1 MHNDHDVI
9 EVRKGEDFDREKVK
23 AYLMENLNLPD
34 KPMEVKQFP
43 SGSSNLT
50 YLIRIGDWEAVLRR
64 PPFGPLPPKAHDMK
78 RESSFLS
85 KLHPEFNLV
94 PKPYVLCEDESIIG
108 APFYVMERKRGIVL
122 NDKFPEGADV
132 TEETGADISRAFIET
147 LVKLHDVD
155 YKKAGLDEFGYPE
168 GFLERQVQGWTKR
181 FLRVKTDDTPRF
193 DEISKWLADHM
204 PKSHYISV
212 IHNDYKLNNMLLTP
226 DFKQVV
232 AVFDWEMATIA
243 DPLFDLGI
251 ALGYWVQNDD
261 PDFLKQVLPTVT
273 FLPGFY
279 TRRQLIEIYADKTNR
294 NVDDIHY
301 YIVFAYFKLAGILQQ
316 IYYRYKMGQTQDE
329 RFATYGERAKNLIQY
344 AAEISNKQ
352 SY

>member
-1 MHNDHDVI
+1 MIKDHDVI
-9 EVRKGEDFDREKVK
+9 DVRKGEDFDREKVK
-23 AYLMENLNLPD
+23 AYLIEKLDLRD
-34 KPMEVKQFP
+34 EPMEVKQFP

-50 YLIRIGDWEAVLRR
+50 YLVRIGDWEAVLRR

-78 RESSFLS
+78 RESNLLS
-85 KLHPEFNLV
+85 KLYPEFNLV
-94 PKPYVLCEDESIIG
+94 PKPYVFCEDESIIG

-122 NDKFPEGADV
+122 NDAFPNDADA
-132 TEETGADISRAFIET
+132 TEKMGEDISRAFIDT

-155 YKKAGLDEFGYPE
+155 YKKAGLESFGYPE

-181 FLRVKTDDTPRF
+181 FLRVKTDETPRF
-193 DEISKWLADHM
+193 DEISKWLVDNI
-204 PKSHYISV
+204 PKSQYVSV

-226 DFKQVV
+226 DYKEVV

-251 ALGYWVQNDD
+251 TLGYWVQNDD
-261 PDFLKQVLPTVT
+261 PEFLKQVLPTVT
-273 FLPGFY
+273 YLPGFY
-279 TRRQLIEIYADKTNR
+279 SRRQLIELYANKTNR
-294 NVDDIHY
+294 DVEDIHY

-329 RFATYGERAKNLIQY
+329 RFSSFGERAKNLIQY
-344 AAEISNKQ
+344 AADISNKQ

>member
-1 MHNDHDVI
+1 MTADHDVI
-9 EVRKGEDFDREKVK
+9 EVRKGEDFDRDKVK
-23 AYLMENLNLPD
+23 AYIIEKLNLPD
-34 KPMEVKQFP
+34 EPMEVKQFP

-50 YLIRIGDWEAVLRR
+50 YLVRIGEWEAVLRR

-78 RESSFLS
+78 RESDLLT
-85 KLHPEFNLV
+85 KLYPEFNLV
-94 PKPYVLCEDESIIG
+94 PKPYVFCEDETIIG

-122 NDKFPEGADV
+122 NDAFPDNVNV
-132 TEETGADISRAFIET
+132 TDKTGGDISEAFIDT

-155 YKKAGLDEFGYPE
+155 YKKAGLDSFGYPE

-181 FLRVKTDDTPRF
+181 FLRVKTDETPRF
-193 DEISKWLADHM
+193 DEISTWLADNI
-204 PKSHYISV
+204 PTSNYVSV
-212 IHNDYKLNNMLLTP
+212 IHNDFKLNNMLLTS
-226 DFKQVV
+226 DFKEVV

-251 ALGYWVQNDD
+251 TLGYWVQQDD

-273 FLPGFY
+273 YLSGFY
-279 TRRQLIEIYADKTNR
+279 SRRQLIELYANKTNR
-294 NVDDIHY
+294 DVSDIHY

-329 RFATYGERAKNLIQY
+329 RFASFGERAKNLIQY

>member
-43 SGSSNLT
+43 SGASNLT